1 MAVRRFAQQCS
12 KLMRLTGDV
21 GREAGVVRVQ
31 SRGQQVLERGRGW
44 LMFIIACYAMLFS
57 AIALRVVMVTIPEQG
72 GVAALL
78 ERASHVASRSGA
90 ASGIDLMT
98 LVAGGQG
105 LQAMLSADADKE
117 EENWKNSLV
126 LPRADIVD
134 RNGVVLATSLEA
146 ASLYATMKEI
156 REPEQVADLVTQ
168 VLTDVNKNT
177 LIKQMK
183 SGRKFVWVKRNL
195 TPQQQY
201 EVNRLGIPGLYFQQ
215 EYVRVYPQGNLL
227 SHILGF
233 VGQDNNGLAGVEKF
247 FDKKLRDTS
256 SHEPLKLAVDVRMQ
270 YMMYDQLYKAVE
282 EFQAI
287 GATGVIM
294 HVGTGEIT
302 SMVNLP
308 DFDPNHPAPDKSLKR
323 FNRASL
329 GTYEMGSTFKA
340 FTTALALDS
349 GTVDMHGGYDATNP
363 IRIANFV
370 IKDSHPKR
378 RWLSVPEIFAY
389 SSNIGTVR
397 MIMDVGMEKQQT
409 FLKKLGLFEPVH
421 VELPERARPQIP
433 NPWKE
438 ISMMTVAYGHGI
450 AVTPLHLVQ
459 GMAAIIGDGHFRHIT
474 LLKDGNKGQLE
485 GEPVV
490 KMSTVHNIRRLMRMV
505 VQYGTG
511 KKADAAGYRVGGKT
525 GTAEKPS
532 ANGRYN
538 DKAMIS
544 SFISAFPMD
553 NPQYIVLVTL
563 DEPKGNK
570 STYNF
575 ATGGWVAAPVVEKII
590 SQMGPMLGMSP
601 IFEVPED
608 EMDNFW
614 QHQQDASAE
623 GAGRIHAVRY

>member
-1 MAVRRFAQQCS
+1 MAVRRLALQCS
-12 KLMRLTGDV
+12 ALVRRSV
-21 GREAGVVRVQ
+21 EAGREASVVKVQ
-31 SRGQQVLERGRGW
+31 SRSQQVLERGRSW
-44 LMFIIACYAMLFS
+44 VMFIIACYVICFAIISARVAMVS
-57 AIALRVVMVTIPEQG
+57 VPENG
-72 GVAALL
+72 GVVALF
-78 ERASHVASRSGA
+78 ERAGHVVSRSGA
-90 ASGIDLMT
+90 SKNIDLMT
-98 LVAGGQG
+98 LVTGDG
-105 LQAMLSADADKE
+105 LQEMLSANAQSE
-117 EENWKNSLV
+117 EEKWKNSLV

-146 ASLYATMKEI
+146 ASLFATMKEI

-168 VLTDVNKNT
+168 VLPDVSKAL

-201 EVNRLGIPGLYFQQ
+201 EVNRLGIPGLYFQK

-233 VGQDNNGLAGVEKF
+233 VGTDNNGLAGVEKF

-282 EFQAI
+282 DFQAI
-287 GATGVIM
+287 GATGIIM
-294 HVGTGEIT
+294 DIKSGEVT

-340 FTTALALDS
+340 FTTALALDV

-363 IRIANFV
+363 IRVANFV

-397 MIMDVGMEKQQT
+397 MIMDVGMQKQQE
-409 FLKKLGLFEPVH
+409 FLKKLGLFEPVQI
-421 VELPERARPQIP
+421 ELPERARPQIP
-433 NPWKE
+433 HPWKE
-438 ISMMTVAYGHGI
+438 ISMMTVSYGHGI

-459 GMAAIIGDGHFRHIT
+459 ALATILGDGHFRPIT
-474 LLKDGNKGQLE
+474 LVKDGNKGKVE
-485 GEPVV
+485 GVEPIV
-490 KMSTVHNIRRLMRMV
+490 KMSTVQNIRRLMRMV

-511 KKADAAGYRVGGKT
+511 KKADAEGYRVGGKT
-525 GTAEKPS
+525 GTAEKPG

-538 DKAMIS
+538 EKAMIS
-544 SFISAFPMD
+544 SFIGAFPMD
-553 NPQYIVLVTL
+553 NPQYIVFVTL

-575 ATGGWVAAPVVEKII
+575 ATGGWVAAPVVEKIV
-590 SQMGPMLGMSP
+590 SQMGPMLGMTP
-601 IFEVPED
+601 IFEMPED

-614 QHQQDASAE
+614 QHQQDASVGGE
-623 GAGRIHAVRY
+623 GRVRTVRY